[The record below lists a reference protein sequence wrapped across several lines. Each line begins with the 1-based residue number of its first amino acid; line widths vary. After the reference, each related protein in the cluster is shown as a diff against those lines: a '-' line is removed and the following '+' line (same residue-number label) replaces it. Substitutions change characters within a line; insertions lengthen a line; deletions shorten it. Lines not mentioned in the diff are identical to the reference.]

1 MICRRWRSPF
11 VIFIGILIG
20 LIVGMVIAMSML
32 RPTIHR

>member
-1 MICRRWRSPF
+1 MDATILI
-11 VIFIGILIG
+11 IFIGILIG